1 MKIEQQTLETCEVQ
15 LTVEPDK
22 EQVDK
27 VKRAVAKRL
36 AQKHNIPGFRKGK
49 APYEI
54 VVRHFGEATVWNE
67 ALDELGPSV
76 YQAALDEAK
85 LDPFAPGSLVD
96 VKLDPVVFIFNV
108 PLKPEVNLGEYRSVR
123 FGYTEPAV
131 SEEALDEALENMRET
146 QAVLEPVERPSQFGD
161 VVKLDIKAMVV
172 APDKPKDESA
182 VATEETAK
190 PEEAGDAASAASTE
204 SPVEP
209 SDPAEEFLMDDKDV
223 EVLLD
228 AKVEWPMP
236 GFTEK
241 VIGMSMGDER
251 HFELVFADDYAH
263 EGLRGKTAKFDVKCA
278 DVKLRTLPEW
288 DDELAKSL
296 GDYESLAD
304 LRTKVGDN
312 LQAIARRRVDDEYGK
327 AVVDTVVAGS
337 TIKYPPVVLQQEVSG
352 LIEDLDRRLR
362 EQRLTLEDYMK
373 IQNQTMEKLREDLQ
387 PSANERLRR
396 ALALSKVIEL
406 EGVEVSHDD
415 IDERIAL
422 MIRPF
427 GADADKYLQ
436 VLNTEQG
443 HRSVRLDLLSE
454 RAMQRLVAI
463 AKGEAP
469 ELVTANAE
477 SAPETVL
484 VSEPPPVEMVETQV
498 EASEAT
504 LAAEP
509 VEAKAEM
516 PEAAPAE

>member
-1 MKIEQQTLETCEVQ
+1 LKIEQQTLETCEVQ
-15 LTVEPDK
+15 LTVEVDK
-22 EQVDK
+22 EQADK
-27 VKRAVAKRL
+27 VKRAAAKRL

-54 VVRHFGEATVWNE
+54 VARHFGEATVWNE
-67 ALDELGPSV
+67 ALDELGQGV
-76 YQAALDEAK
+76 YQAALDETK
-85 LDPFAPGSLVD
+85 LDPYAPGSLVD
-96 VKLDPVVFIFNV
+96 VKLDPVVFTFNV

-123 FGYTEPAV
+123 FGYTEPEV
-131 SEEALDEALENMRET
+131 SEEALNEALENMRET
-146 QAVLEPVERPSQFGD
+146 QAVLEPVERPCQLGD
-161 VVKLDIKAMVV
+161 VIKLDIKAVAV
-172 APDKPKDESA
+172 APVTAKDESA

-190 PEEAGDAASAASTE
+190 PEEAGDAVQVAEAASTE
-204 SPVEP
+204 APAEP
-209 SDPAEEFLMDDKDV
+209 PDPAEEFLMDDKDV

-236 GFTEK
+236 GFAEK
-241 VIGMSMGDER
+241 VIGMSVGDER
-251 HFELVFADDYAH
+251 HFELVFGDDFAN
-263 EGLRGKTAKFDVKCA
+263 EGLRGKTAKFDVKCN

-304 LRTKVGDN
+304 LRAKVGDN
-312 LQAIARRRVDDEYGK
+312 LRAIAKRRVDDEYGK

-352 LIEDLDRRLR
+352 LVDDLDRRLR

-387 PSANERLRR
+387 PAANERLRR
-396 ALALSKVIEL
+396 ALVLSKVIEV

-422 MIRPF
+422 MVSPF
-427 GADADKYLQ
+427 GPDADKYLQ

-469 ELVTANAE
+469 EI
-477 SAPETVL
+477 P
-484 VSEPPPVEMVETQV
+484 
-498 EASEAT
+498 EAT
-504 LAAEP
+504 AEAETSPEPALATL
-509 VEAKAEM
+509 EAA
-516 PEAAPAE
+516 AAPAAKVAEPQAETPEATPAE

>member
-1 MKIEQQTLETCEVQ
+1 LKIEQQTLETCEVQ
-15 LTVEPDK
+15 LTVEVDK
-22 EQVDK
+22 EQADK
-27 VKRAVAKRL
+27 VKRAAAKRL

-54 VVRHFGEATVWNE
+54 IVRHFGEATVWNE
-67 ALDELGPSV
+67 ALDELGQSV

-96 VKLDPVVFIFNV
+96 VKLDPVVFTFNV
-108 PLKPEVNLGEYRSVR
+108 PLKPHVDLGNYRSVR
-123 FGYTEPAV
+123 FGYTEPVV

-146 QAVLEPVERPSQFGD
+146 QAVLEPVERPCQLDD
-161 VVKLDIKAMVV
+161 VVKLDIKAV
-172 APDKPKDESA
+172 AIAPVTAKDESA
-182 VATEETAK
+182 VGAEEAAK

-236 GFTEK
+236 GFTGQ
-241 VIGMSMGDER
+241 VIGMSVGDER
-251 HFELVFADDYAH
+251 RFELVFGDDFAN
-263 EGLRGKTAKFDVKCA
+263 EGLRGYTAKFDVKCN

-296 GDYESLAD
+296 GEYESLAD
-304 LRTKVGDN
+304 LRTKVGGN
-312 LQAIARRRVDDEYGK
+312 LLAIARRRMDDEYGK

-352 LIEDLDRRLR
+352 LIDDLDRRLR

-373 IQNQTMEKLREDLQ
+373 IQNLTPEKLRQDLQ
-387 PSANERLRR
+387 PAANERLRR

-406 EGVEVSHDD
+406 EGIEVSHED

-422 MIRPF
+422 MVSPF
-427 GADADKYLQ
+427 GQDADKYLQ
-436 VLNTEQG
+436 ILNTEQG

-454 RAMQRLVAI
+454 RAVAKLMAI
-463 AKGEAP
+463 AKGEA
-469 ELVTANAE
+469 AAAE
-477 SAPETVL
+477 AIAEAASAEPAPAAAPEA
-484 VSEPPPVEMVETQV
+484 ETAP
-498 EASEAT
+498 ASEQPAI
-504 LAAEP
+504 EP
-509 VEAKAEM
+509 VEEKTGM
-516 PEAAPAE
+516 PEATPAE

>member
-15 LTVEPDK
+15 LTVEVDK

-27 VKRAVAKRL
+27 VKRAAAKRL

-54 VVRHFGEATVWNE
+54 IVRHFGEATVWND
-67 ALDELGPSV
+67 ALDELGQSV

-85 LDPFAPGSLVD
+85 LDPFAPGSLMD

-108 PLKPEVNLGEYRSVR
+108 PLKPEADLGNYRSVR
-123 FGYTEPAV
+123 FGYTEPVV

-146 QAVLEPVERPSQFGD
+146 QAVLEPVERPCQLGD
-161 VVKLDIKAMVV
+161 VVKLDIKAV
-172 APDKPKDESA
+172 ATAPVTAKDESA
-182 VATEETAK
+182 VATEEAAK
-190 PEEAGDAASAASTE
+190 PEEAAEAAPTE

-209 SDPAEEFLMDDKDV
+209 PDPAEEFLMDNKDV

-236 GFTEK
+236 GFTEQ
-241 VIGMSMGDER
+241 VMGMSLGEER
-251 HFELVFADDYAH
+251 HFELVFGDDFAN
-263 EGLRGKTAKFDVKCA
+263 EGLRGKTAKFEVKCN

-312 LQAIARRRVDDEYGK
+312 LLAIAKRRVDDEYGK
-327 AVVDTVVAGS
+327 AVVDTMVAGS

-373 IQNQTMEKLREDLQ
+373 IQNQTMEKLREELQ
-387 PSANERLRR
+387 PAANERLRR
-396 ALALSKVIEL
+396 ALVLSKVIDV
-406 EGVEVSHDD
+406 EGIEVSHDD

-422 MIRPF
+422 MVAPF
-427 GADADKYLQ
+427 GPDAEKYLKIF
-436 VLNTEQG
+436 NTEQG

-454 RAMQRLVAI
+454 RAVQRLMAI

-469 ELVTANAE
+469 EIPEATAEAANAEPQPVSTPETIAE
-477 SAPETVL
+477 SAP
-484 VSEPPPVEMVETQV
+484 
-498 EASEAT
+498 ASEEPV
-504 LAAEP
+504 AEP
-509 VEAKAEM
+509 VEAEM